1 MPLQNLNQFYQS
13 KGYDETKRLLTNTC
27 LITERF
33 SSVSFY
39 VKTSDDGLKFY
50 KKDGRQEIS
59 HVDRTLNR
67 LYEDAVSHFE
77 NITFLPENWKFNFDY
92 FPTQSPARIKY
103 DKLPHNNLI
112 LNRIFV
118 TNENGKTKKVIEDP
132 KVLGRWANKLDV
144 DFNRPLTYGKLTV
157 EQVDAFLEVLETEN
171 VLLPD
176 MICKRVFLRTP
187 KLSENFGS
195 IDSILLRF
203 YTDPK
208 KPEIFEVT
216 SKMDIVSINE
226 SKDKTDKASLLLVD
240 FMDFMRSKNLQSEN
254 LKNKE
259 ADRRYVELMGD
270 IFEDYVNRRKSLEID
285 LTSDKFSN
293 NVFELNADLIEKV
306 SVRELMKNENY
317 QRAFQ
322 IILNSFRKPRTVSES
337 NPLFD
342 ENTIN
347 DFNNLVE
354 RISKITKFVEEKDFI
369 TFEDYME
376 MKKMNESMIIEK
388 KKFLTIFEKLSVLG
402 LNPKV
407 TYKHGKKH
415 IRAAIKSSVDE
426 TTDYLKENINGSFAI
441 VNTAPDDWKGGCL
454 SGKYHTFS
462 LVFENEQVDIVNQKT
477 ESGLLKPKELTPSV
491 LGLPLDETVS
501 LDELKQTVIDRIQER
516 YYGDL
521 KNFLISLVEETYL
534 TNIQDKYNTLSETG
548 EISNE
553 IFYSEKTKKFLENIS
568 STDLANIGKDFG
580 EVLGAIYFARLTE
593 SNDGIKFP
601 SGNNPLVDFMI
612 NEHHISSK
620 YKNGATA
627 TLTGIIE
634 MINESSVD
642 DSLRDLFSVVTSHG
656 VAESYLKLAEHLN
669 LPGYLELE
677 QIIGE
682 DLTLE
687 SINSFVS
694 NLHVE
699 DDQQT
704 ESNIIETFSSFYQT
718 INRGVASPLKLDK
731 VQEDKRYGY
740 VIGPLSYHVADSLNE
755 MNEYTD
761 SLKKLLGTYDIKQL
775 YLDINKSKGFMKFVM
790 KPFAND
796 ENRFVFTAPNQS
808 VYNPGNGRLGFALK

>member
-13 KGYDETKRLLTNTC
+13 KGYDETKSLLTNTC

-39 VKTSDDGLKFY
+39 VKTSDEGLKFF

-59 HVDRTLNR
+59 YVDRTLNR
-67 LYEDAVSHFE
+67 LYEDAISHFQ

-92 FPTQSPARIKY
+92 FPTQSPARVKY
-103 DKLPHNNLI
+103 DKRPHNNLI
-112 LNRIFV
+112 LNRIFI

-132 KVLGRWANKLDV
+132 KVLGKWANKLDV
-144 DFNRPLTYGKLTV
+144 DFNRPLTYGKLTT
-157 EQVDAFLEVLETEN
+157 EQVDAFLEVLENEN

-176 MICKRVFLRTP
+176 IICKRVFLRTP

-216 SKMDIVSINE
+216 SKFDVVSINE

-259 ADRRYVELMGD
+259 ADKRYVELMGD
-270 IFEDYVNRRKSLEID
+270 AFEEYVNKRRSIDID
-285 LTSDKFSN
+285 LASEKFSN
-293 NVFELNADLIEKV
+293 DVFELNTDLIEKL

-317 QRAFQ
+317 QRVFQ
-322 IILNSFRKPRTVSES
+322 IILNSFRKPKAVSES

-342 ENTIN
+342 ETTIN
-347 DFNNLVE
+347 DFNSLVE
-354 RISKITKFVEEKDFI
+354 RISKITKFVEEKEFI

-376 MKKMNESMIIEK
+376 MKKMNESMVIEK
-388 KKFLTIFEKLSVLG
+388 KKFLTIFERLEGLG
-402 LNPKV
+402 LSPKV

-426 TTDYLKENINGSFAI
+426 TVEYLKENLSGSFSVI
-441 VNTAPDDWKGGCL
+441 NTSPDDWKGGCL

-491 LGLPLDETVS
+491 LGLPLDESIS
-501 LDELKQTVIDRIQER
+501 LDDLKELVTNRIQER

-521 KNFLISLVEETYL
+521 KNFLISLVEETHL
-534 TNIQDKYNTLSETG
+534 ANLQDKYNTLSDTG

-553 IFYSEKTKKFLENIS
+553 IFYSEKTKKFLESIS

-580 EVLGAIYFARLTE
+580 EVLGAIYFSKLSE

-601 SGNNPLVDFMI
+601 SGNNPLVDFVV

-627 TLTGIIE
+627 TLTGIIG
-634 MINESSVD
+634 MINESEVD
-642 DSLRDLFSVVTSHG
+642 ESLRDLFSVVTSHG

-669 LPGYLELE
+669 LPGYNELKK
-677 QIIGE
+677 IIGE
-682 DLTLE
+682 ELTLE
-687 SINSFVS
+687 SINLYID
-694 NLHVE
+694 NLHVN
-699 DDQQT
+699 DDIQT
-704 ESNIIETFSSFYQT
+704 EKNIFETFSSFYQT
-718 INRGVASPLKLDK
+718 INRSVSSPLKLDK

-755 MNEYTD
+755 MSEYTD
-761 SLKKLLGTYDIKQL
+761 SLKKLLNTYDIKQL
-775 YLDINKSKGFMKFVM
+775 YLDINKNKGFMKFVL
-790 KPFAND
+790 KPFSND
-796 ENRFVFTAPNQS
+796 ENRFIFTAPNQS